1 MSKQTLIKSKKVTEI
16 VILIDEDKRTKNVD
30 YILNDCHAGLM
41 TEGVDI
47 DWTEKSV
54 IIDE

>member
-1 MSKQTLIKSKKVTEI
+1 MSKQTLFKSKKVTEI